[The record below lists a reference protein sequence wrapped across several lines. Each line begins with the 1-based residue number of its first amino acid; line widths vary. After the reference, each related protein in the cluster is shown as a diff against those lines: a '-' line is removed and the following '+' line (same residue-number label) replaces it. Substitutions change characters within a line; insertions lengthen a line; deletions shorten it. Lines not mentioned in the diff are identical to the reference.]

1 MGYKHQHNYG
11 HTLPE
16 LIQWVTYTHLLSKI
30 PSYLKGDQ
38 LRLVLLK
45 RLLHK
50 IGERSTI
57 SSGCKIYYPQGISLG
72 NNVMVTE
79 NVTLNGKGTIEIG
92 DDSMIGFES
101 ILLTS
106 TYNFARK
113 DVLIREQGKSQAPI
127 KIGSNVWVGTRVTI
141 LPGVEIGEGAIIGAN
156 AVVTQNVAPYTIVG
170 GVPAKYIKDR

>member
-1 MGYKHQHNYG
+1 
-11 HTLPE
+11 
-16 LIQWVTYTHLLSKI
+16 
-30 PSYLKGDQ
+30 
-38 LRLVLLK
+38 
-45 RLLHK
+45 
-50 IGERSTI
+50 
-57 SSGCKIYYPQGISLG
+57 
-72 NNVMVTE
+72 MVTE